1 MFEKQPT
8 DFLNFIHKWLVW
20 NLIKMQNIQIPVILV
35 SLVLKSEGN
44 AWQSEPSPARCIRRY
59 I

>member
-20 NLIKMQNIQIPVILV
+20 NLIKIQNIQIPVILV
-35 SLVLKSEGN
+35 SLVLKGLTQLS
-44 AWQSEPSPARCIRRY
+44 IRFELR
-59 I
+59 